1 MIVEYMLEQVGRSDA
16 RRTPPFIREGGQ
28 YFNPSN
34 FTYLGWVP
42 NLAAREFYIP
52 DTLTTITRTSIVTR
66 NLEIHAN
73 YPMQKADPDNEGMMI
88 NMTEAEV
95 TADARSWWDSV
106 TEAHAQK
113 AVSAEIEYAG
123 EAINVIVYFT
133 NPGLI
138 VTGSPQLTVDVTGS
152 SGIAA
157 NKTLAFETS
166 VYKGLRFTLQE
177 AQTEGAVIKVSAS
190 SSISLNGGTI
200 TDGTEDVALSLSGI
214 GSDVTHTV

>member
-28 YFNPSN
+28 YFNPNN

-52 DTLTTITRTSIVTR
+52 DTLTTITRSSIVTR

-88 NMTEAEV
+88 NMTDAEV
-95 TADARSWWDSV
+95 TADAEAWWDSV
-106 TEAHAQK
+106 TDAHAQK
-113 AVSAEIEYAG
+113 AASAEIEYAG

-138 VTGSPQLTVDVTGS
+138 VTGSPQLAVDV
-152 SGIAA
+152 SGAS
-157 NKTLAFETS
+157 KTLAFETP

-177 AQTEGAVIKVSAS
+177 AQAEGAVITVSTA

-214 GSDVTHTV
+214 GSNVTYTV